1 MTTAPTPAKIAR
13 RFVQPSAPRAV
24 RLRFGLAAWSNAHF
38 EHTLYPLRTLHAE
51 YLPRYATKFDCVEA
65 DLLHHRSPE
74 EMAADDVEAPAKVGL
89 MDAAELC
96 EWVDQTP
103 KGFLFL
109 PKMHKSVTHGVAGD
123 LLGKAKKFMIGLEP
137 LRQAGRLGPILLQFP
152 AKMNRESGAQLMQ
165 DVLRL
170 DDAGTFAVEVRDSS
184 WFTPAFE
191 NLLEDFD
198 APLVWST
205 WPKAFA
211 PPWAT
216 ASKGYVRFTGTNI
229 HVRGRHITAED
240 RLDAVLEIRKRL
252 VHAKWKECFV
262 IVTNPFEGNAVDS
275 LPRIAA
281 ALDGPE
287 TGKLYARAPGEPM
300 FPVGHE
306 RTP

>member
-1 MTTAPTPAKIAR
+1 MKIGEGRKAPPYGGFGVPTN
-13 RFVQPSAPRAV
+13 VH
-24 RLRFGLAAWSNAHF
+24 LRFGLAAWSNAHF

-74 EMAADDVEAPAKVGL
+74 EMAQDYVAVPSKVGL
-89 MDAAELC
+89 MDAAELHD
-96 EWVDQTP
+96 WVAQTP
-103 KGFLFL
+103 KGFRFL

-123 LLGKAKKFMIGLEP
+123 LIGKAKKFMAGLEP
-137 LRQAGRLGPILLQFP
+137 LREAGKLGPTLLQFP

-170 DDAGTFAVEVRDSS
+170 DEAGTFAVEVRDSS

-216 ASKGYVRFTGTNI
+216 ASKGYVRFTGKNI
-229 HVRGRHITAED
+229 HVRGRHVTAED
-240 RLDAVLEIRKRL
+240 RLDDVLEIRKRL
-252 VHAKWKECFV
+252 AQAQWDECFA

-275 LPRIAA
+275 LPRIVA

-287 TGKLYARAPGEPM
+287 AARKYARRPAEPLFPDPPG
-300 FPVGHE
+300 
-306 RTP
+306 T